1 MIIND
6 RYKIVSDDLNI
17 VLQRRNLKENGEYSN
32 YVNIGYFTDLKAAL
46 QSFAKREILSTELKD
61 FETVCNKIDEL
72 MHLIRNLEVK

>member
-32 YVNIGYFTDLKAAL
+32 YVNIGYFTDFKVAL
-46 QSFAKREILSTELKD
+46 QSFVKREILSTELKD
-61 FETVCNKIDEL
+61 FENVCNKIDEI

>member
-32 YVNIGYFTDLKAAL
+32 YVNIGYFTDFKAAL

-61 FETVCNKIDEL
+61 FEAVCNKIDEL
-72 MHLIRNLEVK
+72 MQLIRNLEVK

>member
-17 VLQRRNLKENGEYSN
+17 CLQRRNLKENGEYSN
-32 YVNIGYFTDLKAAL
+32 FVNIGYYTDFRAAL

-61 FETVCNKIDEL
+61 FTTVCNKIDEL
-72 MHLIRNLEVK
+72 IQLIRNLEAK